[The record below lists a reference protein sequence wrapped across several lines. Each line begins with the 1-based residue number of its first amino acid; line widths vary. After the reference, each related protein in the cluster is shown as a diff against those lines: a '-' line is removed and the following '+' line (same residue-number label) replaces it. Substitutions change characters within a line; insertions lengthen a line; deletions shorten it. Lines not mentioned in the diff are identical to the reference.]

1 MAHSLTA
8 FMTQINP
15 RRAVYLRN
23 CLHFRSH
30 YQHPVHE
37 ATSRF
42 TSGRS
47 VQIGRKSTLSLCHQ
61 NTRWAS
67 AHAHQHRV
75 CDHGFWSI
83 QVMFSTL
90 IFLFVETRDVA
101 SKQRIHPGFWI
112 AKQWLRWWEV
122 IITNLDTVMIM
133 HTGWWTVF
141 FMFYMN
147 VVSQIY

>member
-42 TSGRS
+42 TSDRS

-61 NTRWAS
+61 NTSWVS
-67 AHAHQHRV
+67 LHAHRHSAY
-75 CDHGFWSI
+75 DHSFWSFP
-83 QVMFSTL
+83 VMFSTL

-101 SKQRIHPGFWI
+101 SKQLIHPGFWI
-112 AKQWLRWWEV
+112 AKHWLRCWEV

-133 HTGWWTVF
+133 RTGWWTVF
-141 FMFYMN
+141 FMFYISI
-147 VVSQIY
+147 VSQI